1 MSVRDRVPNNIHLM
15 LFDDV
20 MNIMHRVNHRV
31 DVVKVAPI
39 AASKS
44 SVLWKAFRSG
54 KYEVTIE

>member
-1 MSVRDRVPNNIHLM
+1 MCVRDRVPNNIHLM

-31 DVVKVAPI
+31 DVVKVASI